1 MDVCGAI
8 LKGFPDD
15 LVHELDHTGFLIP
28 LGYFLVFADDK
39 LDGLILFQFIQGLRA
54 DSVIFFESLVDFYRR
69 CQTIANRA

>member
-1 MDVCGAI
+1 MEDAVDSITNAQLILGRLKMDVCGAI

-39 LDGLILFQFIQGLRA
+39 LDGLILFQFI
-54 DSVIFFESLVDFYRR
+54 
-69 CQTIANRA
+69 